1 MQFFD
6 STAIGQIISRLM
18 SDKES
23 IDSEIGFMIQI
34 CAFGVVQLIGIVSV
48 VVSASPGIFII
59 FVILFSMFVSQF
71 KKQIIVNT
79 ELKKM
84 HTVAQAP
91 VFSNISEVFNGASII
106 KSFQVEKKA
115 RKDFELNMDKQLV
128 TALHLETS
136 GIYLELKCEQYGA
149 LLALFTA
156 LTITLMR
163 IADIKVLL
171 DKDTMSLALSYVIII
186 SNWVSSNIFAISK
199 FMKGIASYERVLS
212 WIDTK
217 DLEKMTKKKTDPSP
231 EVWPKSGRI
240 EGRNLTARYRPEL
253 PRVLKGLDFVIE
265 HKEKVGIV
273 GRTGSGKSTLILSLL
288 RILEQD
294 KPETSDETKSQIL
307 IDGKVIGDLGLYT
320 SRKAVTLIPQEP
332 FLLSGTVRSNV
343 DPFKRHTDQE
353 IIAVLKNTNL
363 YESLLHSSRKAS
375 TGPGNAQKSDQID
388 TKQKPEISDDV
399 RLLDYA
405 ISSAGSNLSVG

>member
-1 MQFFD
+1 
-6 STAIGQIISRLM
+6 
-18 SDKES
+18 
-23 IDSEIGFMIQI
+23 
-34 CAFGVVQLIGIVSV
+34 
-48 VVSASPGIFII
+48 
-59 FVILFSMFVSQF
+59 
-71 KKQIIVNT
+71 
-79 ELKKM
+79 
-84 HTVAQAP
+84 
-91 VFSNISEVFNGASII
+91 
-106 KSFQVEKKA
+106 
-115 RKDFELNMDKQLV
+115 MDKQLV

-320 SRKAVTLIPQEP
+320 SRRAVTLIPQEP

-343 DPFKRHTDQE
+343 DPFKRHTD
-353 IIAVLKNTNL
+353 
-363 YESLLHSSRKAS
+363 
-375 TGPGNAQKSDQID
+375 
-388 TKQKPEISDDV
+388 
-399 RLLDYA
+399 
-405 ISSAGSNLSVG
+405 